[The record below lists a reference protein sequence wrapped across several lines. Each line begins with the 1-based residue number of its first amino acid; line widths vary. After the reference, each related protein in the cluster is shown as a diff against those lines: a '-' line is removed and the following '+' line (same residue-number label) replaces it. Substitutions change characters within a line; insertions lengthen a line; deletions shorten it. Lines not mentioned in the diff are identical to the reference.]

1 MFKRKIFVPLAG
13 LVILTMLLAAC
24 GPAPTPETIEV
35 EVPVEVEVT
44 RIVEG
49 EPEVVVV
56 TATPE
61 PEEPKEGPEVIIWW
75 SHWANEPAK
84 VAVIEKIAADYEAE
98 HPDVDIVM
106 TWWDKNPLREALRST
121 MMAGEGYPDITS
133 DWCDIQHVEAG
144 WCEPL
149 TDVLPWENFNPG
161 TELDA
166 NYADLGYPDNY
177 KFNIGASYSMLF
189 YNKEIFEELG
199 IEVPDD
205 YQFTSEEYLD
215 VIQKCSDAGYAG
227 WADAIGNRPYP
238 GTWSTEM
245 PLWQIAGAEGFDK
258 YRSGQQSWDT
268 PEARQALEYSVALRD
283 AGLWPDVFATLTID
297 EFHVY
302 FHTQHQACMLFIP
315 SWYAGRAFKPVEEGG
330 QDPNWHFGMMR
341 FPSFEGGAGNDVQ
354 RVGFE
359 SGYHALSGTGHEET
373 AKDILRFASQPKY
386 GALWTAVTN
395 IPSVIKYD
403 PATDWPS
410 AELLEELGFEA
421 GKWDWYWEEFNKV
434 YAPVDTGMAPSPV
447 CGEFEDAVVTAL
459 NEGLPQ
465 GLITV
470 DEAVEILD
478 SALCE

>member
-1 MFKRKIFVPLAG
+1 
-13 LVILTMLLAAC
+13 MLLAAC

-49 EPEVVVV
+49 EAEVVVV

-61 PEEPKEGPEVIIWW
+61 PEKPKEGPTAIIWW

-133 DWCDIQHVEAG
+133 DWCQIEHVEAG

-149 TDVLPWENFNPG
+149 TDVLPWENFVSG

-166 NYADLGYPDNY
+166 NYAALGYPDNY
-177 KFNIGASYSMLF
+177 KFNIGASYNMLF

-205 YQFTSEEYLD
+205 FQFTAEEYLD
-215 VIQKCSDAGYAG
+215 VVQTCSDAGYAG

-238 GTWSTEM
+238 GVWAAQM
-245 PLWQIAGAEGFDK
+245 PLWQIVGPEEFDK
-258 YRSGQQSWDT
+258 YNSGQQSWDT
-268 PEARQALEYSVALRD
+268 PGARQALEYSVAMRD

-315 SWYAGRAFKPVEEGG
+315 SWYAGRAFKSVDEGG
-330 QDPNWHFGMMR
+330 QDPTWHFGMMR
-341 FPSFEGGAGNDVQ
+341 FPSFEGGAGNDLQ
-354 RVGFE
+354 WVGFE
-359 SGYHALSGTGHEET
+359 SGYHALSGTGHEDI
-373 AKDILRFASQPKY
+373 AKDILAFASQPKY

-395 IPSVIKYD
+395 IPSVIKFD

-410 AELLEELGFEA
+410 TELQEELGVVP
-421 GKWDWYWEEFNKV
+421 GQWDWYWEEFNKV
-434 YAPVDTGMAPSPV
+434 YTPLGTGIAPSPR
-447 CGEFEDAVVTAL
+447 CGDFEDALVTAL

-465 GLITV
+465 GLVSV
-470 DEAVEILD
+470 DEAVEIVD
-478 SALCE
+478 SGLCE